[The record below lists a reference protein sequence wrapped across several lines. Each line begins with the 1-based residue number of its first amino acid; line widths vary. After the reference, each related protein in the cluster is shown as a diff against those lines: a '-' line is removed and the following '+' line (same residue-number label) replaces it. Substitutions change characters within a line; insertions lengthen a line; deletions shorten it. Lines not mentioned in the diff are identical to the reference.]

1 MRFSWNFKAILHYN
15 LIQTL
20 NNMKNKNFSF
30 FEYDTIERDS
40 LKDIYDSSFPETSG
54 KITGKDLSNNGFERV
69 VVNSVDN
76 EKGIA
81 LAETSFGQ
89 TIVIDTNKEEKHMRK
104 LGFPSIEIED
114 GQVLDVVIYKDK
126 GGSFNGSI
134 SAGYEKALKRELHR
148 SIKDEDCAYKVRI
161 KNVCNGGF
169 MVDLSGIECFLP
181 GSLAAANRIINF
193 SDYVG
198 KEVHVMVEVYDQ
210 KRDIFVVSFK
220 KYLKKIIDKEVQN
233 LSFSS
238 RYEGTVT
245 GASNSGVFVEWDE
258 IYTGI
263 IPMDDSNRENLG
275 KLNAGDVVEFYV
287 TDIKNPQRITLSVT
301 QANEKMRSLQELKD
315 SSEQILGENT
325 ELKIYRGEVTKIK
338 TFGIFVKMENGLSGL
353 IEKEKLVS
361 SIKEY
366 EVGQEVNCSILSV
379 DTSTLK
385 VQLIEKQK
393 IG

>member
-1 MRFSWNFKAILHYN
+1 MGISWNFKAIFHYN

-40 LKDIYDSSFPETSG
+40 LKDIYDSSFPETQG

-104 LGFPSIEIED
+104 LGFPSIEIEN
-114 GQVLDVVIYKDK
+114 GHVIDVVIHKDK

-148 SIKDEDCAYKVRI
+148 SIKEEDCAYKVRV

-385 VQLIEKQK
+385 VQLIEK
-393 IG
+393 

>member
-1 MRFSWNFKAILHYN
+1 
-15 LIQTL
+15 
-20 NNMKNKNFSF
+20 MKNKNFSF

-40 LKDIYDSSFPETSG
+40 LKDIYDSSFPETQG

-104 LGFPSIEIED
+104 LGFPSIEIEN
-114 GQVLDVVIYKDK
+114 GHVIDVVIHKDK

-148 SIKDEDCAYKVRI
+148 SIKEEDCAYKVRV

-301 QANEKMRSLQELKD
+301 QANEKMKSLQELKD